1 MGMQPRKL
9 LKRNGESQSRGGLS
23 RDEVGSADW
32 ARWHS
37 LARGARPCKTPCRLY
52 TQLLLGAHPAP
63 EYDIGYLVR
72 AGTEGLSIATQEKSP
87 AQRLEEREVLND
99 GPDSPRTLGGQQDSQ
114 EPAGRKPFQ

>member
-1 MGMQPRKL
+1 MRWGQLTGHGGTALPEEQGPAKPHVAFTHSSW
-9 LKRNGESQSRGGLS
+9 KSQ
-23 RDEVGSADW
+23 E
-32 ARWHS
+32 
-37 LARGARPCKTPCRLY
+37 
-52 TQLLLGAHPAP
+52 TQDSLLGAHPAP
-63 EYDIGYLVR
+63 EHDIGYLVR